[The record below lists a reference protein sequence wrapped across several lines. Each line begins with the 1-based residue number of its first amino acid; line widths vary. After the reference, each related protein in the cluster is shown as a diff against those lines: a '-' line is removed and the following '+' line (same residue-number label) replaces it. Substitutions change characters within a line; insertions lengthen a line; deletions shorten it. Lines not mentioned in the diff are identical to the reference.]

1 MNTILINNLKYSQ
14 SEFLFNDAPIF
25 CKGSRT
31 TRDLIRKKNIDS
43 KYYVYAKY
51 DSEKNSWTITDV
63 RFRKLSII

>member
-1 MNTILINNLKYSQ
+1 MNTIIINNLKYSQ

-31 TRDLIRKKNIDS
+31 TRDLIKKKNIDQ

-51 DSEKNSWTITDV
+51 DSNTNNWIITDGKSTKI
-63 RFRKLSII
+63 F